1 MGKKTVNTS
10 KDIIIDNIDTGFQSQ
25 KNFIYRK
32 LWLRSNDI
40 SIEKKLSW
48 SSLDLAYAV

>member
-25 KNFIYRK
+25 KN
-32 LWLRSNDI
+32 
-40 SIEKKLSW
+40 LSTEN
-48 SSLDLAYAV
+48 SG